1 MEKLI
6 RNEEIVY
13 TICAISALMIWD
25 TVVTTLH
32 ILLSLY
38 IGIII
43 VKYLVKAIRKAM
55 NKWILRK

>member
-6 RNEEIVY
+6 RNEEIFYMV
-13 TICAISALMIWD
+13 CAILALMIWK
-25 TVVTTLH
+25 TFITALH

-43 VKYLVKAIRKAM
+43 VKYLVKAIRKGM
-55 NKWILRK
+55 DKWILRK

>member
-6 RNEEIVY
+6 RNEEIFYMV
-13 TICAISALMIWD
+13 CAILALMLWD